1 MMFYEKATVRTTRKI
16 TGSSRALF
24 CDSIQSVALLMKTAG
39 VGSVEVDLMKI
50 KDIFLQLAQR
60 RTSGTMEMDG
70 VRFGF
75 RKCILQMTNLES
87 IS

>member
-24 CDSIQSVALLMKTAG
+24 CDSMQSVALLMEAVG
-39 VGSVEVDLMKI
+39 GGSVEVDLMKM
-50 KDIFLQLAQR
+50 KKIFLQLAER
-60 RTSGTMEMDG
+60 GTSGTMEMRG

-75 RKCILQMTNLES
+75 RKCTLQMTNLES
-87 IS
+87 IG